1 MSLSA
6 QDKTKT
12 WRVIDLIHWAETYF
26 REKKFST
33 PRSEIEWLLQS
44 LLNCSRMD
52 VYLRFEETL
61 SKSQLS
67 ILRGWVK
74 RRISH
79 EPLQYITGSTEF
91 YGRTFFVTPSVLIP
105 RAETERLIDI
115 SLEKIPEIEK
125 MNIIDIGTGSGCIA
139 ITVAMERPNTQVIG
153 IDISKDA
160 LQIADKNKNYHTVK
174 NVQFEQDDIL
184 LNKPIQEPAHL
195 IICNP
200 PYIRQEEMD
209 SLMEDV
215 KQFEPHEALTDNQDG
230 LTFYRRLAE
239 KSHEW
244 ILPGGWLILEVG
256 LNDHPIK
263 AMNLFKDQGFKN
275 VELMKDYNGDDRILI
290 VKIA

>member
-12 WRVIDLIHWAETYF
+12 WRVIDLIHWAETYYK
-26 REKKFST
+26 EKKFSN

-61 SKSQLS
+61 SQSQLS

-79 EPLQYITGSTEF
+79 EPLQYITGSTDF

-105 RAETERLIDI
+105 RPETERLIDI
-115 SLEKIPEIEK
+115 SIEKIPDKEK
-125 MNIIDIGTGSGCIA
+125 LNIIDIGTGSGCIA
-139 ITVAMERPNTQVIG
+139 ITIAKERPNAEIVG

-160 LQIADKNKNYHTVK
+160 LRIAHKNKIHHSIE
-174 NVQFEQDDIL
+174 NVEFKHNDIL
-184 LNKPIQEPAHL
+184 NHSIQNPAHL

-200 PYIRQEEMD
+200 PYIPQEEMD

-215 KQFEPHEALTDNQDG
+215 KEFEPHEALTDKQDG

-244 ILPGGWLILEVG
+244 ILPDGWLILEVG

-263 AMNLFKDQGFKN
+263 AMNFFKDRGFNN
-275 VELMKDYNGDDRILI
+275 VELLKDYNGDDRILVI
-290 VKIA
+290 KII